1 MAIAEAVVTIS
12 FSYLFAAQNFST
24 HAVMILLLSDL
35 IGLTFYTIITLDF
48 PFSGSVDI
56 VPKKRGSSLFQV
68 GEDETRKNNL
78 ELRKKRWS
86 KSVISNLNAELL
98 EERDRQGFHE
108 LGRHRHPAGKPG
120 QEAHSLA
127 LTPVDTS

>member
-48 PFSGSVDI
+48 PFSGFVA
-56 VPKKRGSSLFQV
+56 
-68 GEDETRKNNL
+68 
-78 ELRKKRWS
+78 
-86 KSVISNLNAELL
+86 ISPGAFVRLKMMQPP
-98 EERDRQGFHE
+98 RV
-108 LGRHRHPAGKPG
+108 GRHRH
-120 QEAHSLA
+120 
-127 LTPVDTS
+127 